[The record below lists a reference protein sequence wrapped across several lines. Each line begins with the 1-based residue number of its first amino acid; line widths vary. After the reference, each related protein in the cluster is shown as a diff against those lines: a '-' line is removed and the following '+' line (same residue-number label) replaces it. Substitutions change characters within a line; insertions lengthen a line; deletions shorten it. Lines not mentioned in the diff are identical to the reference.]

1 MNPIDPRLQA
11 ALDGERD
18 PAELPADLREAY
30 ALLISAAE
38 LLEATPPPRVSVA
51 NRVMTE
57 IRQIPVHVPPH
68 GSVRRVIRWFGR
80 PRAVTL
86 RLRPVWT
93 LALAAGLAAMLL
105 LPWQQGSVRNPG
117 DTEGIANFVGH
128 FPGARSVEVV
138 GSFNNWSRGLLHLSD
153 DDHDGIWHGAAV
165 LPAGA
170 HEYMF
175 VVDSERWVPDPLA
188 GRYVDDG
195 FGAGQENS
203 LLFVRPSAAQP

>member
-1 MNPIDPRLQA
+1 MNPIDPRLQE

-18 PAELPADLREAY
+18 PRDLPAGMRDAY
-30 ALLISAAE
+30 ARLI
-38 LLEATPPPRVSVA
+38 EATDLLGATPRLSVA
-51 NRVMTE
+51 NRVMEE
-57 IRQIPVHVPPH
+57 IRRIPAPAPVQTGTP
-68 GSVRRVIRWFGR
+68 VRRVIRWFGR
-80 PRAVTL
+80 PRAVTF

-93 LALAAGLAAMLL
+93 LALAAGLTAVLL
-105 LPWQQGSVRNPG
+105 QPWQSDSAPTPG
-117 DTEGIANFVGH
+117 ASEGVASFVGQ

-138 GSFNNWSRGLLHLSD
+138 GSFNNWSRGLLHLND
-153 DDHDGIWHGAAV
+153 DDHDGIWHGAAI

-175 VVDSERWVPDPLA
+175 VVDGERWVADPLA

-203 LLFVRPSAAQP
+203 VMFVRPGAAQP

>member
-68 GSVRRVIRWFGR
+68 GSVHRVIRWFGR

-93 LALAAGLAAMLL
+93 LALAASLAAMLL

-117 DTEGIANFVGH
+117 DTEGIANFDDFHRTGAGKMADEVCDAFSVARVH
-128 FPGARSVEVV
+128 VRRRRRALGARS
-138 GSFNNWSRGLLHLSD
+138 SR
-153 DDHDGIWHGAAV
+153 
-165 LPAGA
+165 
-170 HEYMF
+170 
-175 VVDSERWVPDPLA
+175 RPL
-188 GRYVDDG
+188 R
-195 FGAGQENS
+195 
-203 LLFVRPSAAQP
+203 R

>member
-1 MNPIDPRLQA
+1 MNPIDPRLQE

-30 ALLISAAE
+30 ARLIAAAE
-38 LLEATPPPRVSVA
+38 LLETTPRLSVA
-51 NRVMTE
+51 DRVTAE
-57 IRQIPVHVPPH
+57 IRQMPVHMLPDDR
-68 GSVRRVIRWFGR
+68 VRRVIQWFGR

-93 LALAAGLAAMLL
+93 LALVAGLAAILL
-105 LPWQQGSVRNPG
+105 LPWQQGSVPTPG
-117 DTEGIANFVGH
+117 ESEGIANFVGH

-138 GSFNNWSRGLLHLSD
+138 GSFNNWSRGLIHLSD
-153 DDHDGIWHGAAV
+153 DDGDGIWHGAAV

-175 VVDSERWVPDPLA
+175 VVDGERWVPDLLA
-188 GRYVDDG
+188 GRFVDDG

-203 LLFVRPSAAQP
+203 LLFVRPAAAQP